1 MTASQ
6 KSGVANPTNTKTVV
20 ALSKA
25 EYWRVAEV
33 TPTGTAMATMI
44 SISMTLSVS
53 VMGSRSRIM
62 WMTGR
67 PCGANERPKS
77 RRTMRLSQFQYCTCS
92 GWSSPY
98 SL

>member
-6 KSGVANPTNTKTVV
+6 KSGVANPTNTNTVV
-20 ALSKA
+20 ALSKV

-33 TPTGTAMATMI
+33 TPTGTAMATMM
-44 SISMTLSVS
+44 SISTTLSAS

-77 RRTMRLSQFQYCTCS
+77 SQTMRLSQLQYCSCS
-92 GWSSPY
+92 GLSS
-98 SL
+98 S